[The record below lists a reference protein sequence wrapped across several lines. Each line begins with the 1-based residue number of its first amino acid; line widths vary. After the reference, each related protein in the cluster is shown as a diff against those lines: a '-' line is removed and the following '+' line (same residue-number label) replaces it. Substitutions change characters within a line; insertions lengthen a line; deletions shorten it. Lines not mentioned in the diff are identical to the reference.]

1 MSTQTGLEL
10 AALILIVGAASLAL
24 IARIMYKHGCHGTV
38 RR

>member
-10 AALILIVGAASLAL
+10 AALIIVCGAVGLAL
-24 IARIMYKHGCHGTV
+24 IARALHKRSHG